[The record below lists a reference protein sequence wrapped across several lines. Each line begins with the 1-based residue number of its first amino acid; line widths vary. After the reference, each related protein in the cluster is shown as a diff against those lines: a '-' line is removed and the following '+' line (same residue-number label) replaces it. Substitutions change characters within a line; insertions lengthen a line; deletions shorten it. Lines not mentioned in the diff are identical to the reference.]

1 MSSGVISL
9 KENIND
15 METTQRISIWD
26 DLKKYGPTAAEK
38 DYIEITEWINGDGY
52 DIAICENS
60 CLKHI
65 SLSYVEIEAIDFLI
79 KQLEYNRSFNKIK

>member
-26 DLKKYGPTAAEK
+26 DLKKYDHRAAEK

-52 DIAICENS
+52 DIAIYENS

-65 SLSYVEIEAIDFLI
+65 SLSYGEIEAIDFLI

>member
-1 MSSGVISL
+1 MSSGVILL

-26 DLKKYGPTAAEK
+26 ELKKYDPTATEK
-38 DYIEITEWINGDGY
+38 DYIEITEWINGEGY
-52 DIAICENS
+52 DIDIYNNS

-65 SLSYVEIEAIDFLI
+65 SLSYVEIEAIYFLI
-79 KQLEYNRSFNKIK
+79 KQLEYNGSFNKIK

>member
-26 DLKKYGPTAAEK
+26 ELKKYDPTATVK
-38 DYIEITEWINGDGY
+38 
-52 DIAICENS
+52 
-60 CLKHI
+60 
-65 SLSYVEIEAIDFLI
+65 
-79 KQLEYNRSFNKIK
+79 

>member
-1 MSSGVISL
+1 MSSGIISL

-26 DLKKYGPTAAEK
+26 DLKKYGATASEK

-52 DIAICENS
+52 DIDICENS
-60 CLKHI
+60 RLKHI
-65 SLSYVEIEAIDFLI
+65 SLSYGEIAAIDFLI
-79 KQLEYNRSFNKIK
+79 KQLEYNRSNKIK